1 VSEHPQTVAV
11 DFDGVLHAYSEG
23 WRDGSIYDPPVP
35 GSVEALTDL
44 TRRVAVFVHTTRDPM
59 NTAAWLMH
67 HFPLAFVVE
76 QQIEPGLVRR
86 IGFGRDSNEQ
96 PVAMVLGEQPE
107 PSVFWND
114 REHVLVTN
122 RKLPAVA
129 YVDDRAVKF
138 FNWRQTMH
146 ELDNVLGP
154 TTASRR

>member
-1 VSEHPQTVAV
+1 MSEHPQTVAV

-59 NTAAWLMH
+59 RTAAWLMH
-67 HFPLAFVVE
+67 HYPLAFVVE
-76 QQIEPGLVRR
+76 QPADGLVNR
-86 IGFGRDSNEQ
+86 IGFGRDANGQ
-96 PVAMVLGEQPE
+96 AVAEVVKSQECLSE
-107 PSVFWND
+107 FWNE